1 MEEVT
6 GNSSTIHRMKDLL
19 RDELKLDPDVVLAD
33 DEVLVGGDH
42 DLDSLDVLL
51 IISSVEK
58 EFGIKIA
65 NEKIGK
71 DVFRD
76 LSTLAQFIDDC
87 AAD

>member
-1 MEEVT
+1 MEEAT
-6 GNSSTIHRMKDLL
+6 SNSSTIHRMKDLL
-19 RDELKLDPDVVLAD
+19 REELKLGPDVVLAD
-33 DEVLVGGDH
+33 DEVLVGGEH

-76 LSTLAQFIDDC
+76 LSTLSQFIDDC

>member
-1 MEEVT
+1 MSET
-6 GNSSTIHRMKDLL
+6 TKNTTTIHRMKSLL
-19 RDELKLDPDVVLAD
+19 KDELKLDPDVVLAD
-33 DEVLVGGDH
+33 DEALIGGDH

-71 DVFRD
+71 DVFQD
-76 LSTLAQFIDDC
+76 LSTLAAFIDDC
-87 AAD
+87 VAS

>member
-1 MEEVT
+1 
-6 GNSSTIHRMKDLL
+6 MKDLL
-19 RDELKLDPDVVLAD
+19 REELKLDPDVVLSD
-33 DEVLVGGDH
+33 DEVLIGGDH

-87 AAD
+87 AAG

>member
-1 MEEVT
+1 MC
-6 GNSSTIHRMKDLL
+6 N
-19 RDELKLDPDVVLAD
+19 
-33 DEVLVGGDH
+33 
-42 DLDSLDVLL
+42 DVLL

-87 AAD
+87 AAG

>member
-6 GNSSTIHRMKDLL
+6 SNSSTIHRMKELL
-19 RDELKLDPDVVLAD
+19 REELKLDPEVPLAD
-33 DEVLVGGDH
+33 DEVLIGGDH

-87 AAD
+87 AAS

>member
-1 MEEVT
+1 MEEMT
-6 GNSSTIHRMKDLL
+6 SKSATIHRLKDLL
-19 RDELKLDPDVVLAD
+19 REELKLDPDVVLAD
-33 DEVLVGGDH
+33 DEVLIGGDH

-58 EFGIKIA
+58 QFGIKIA

-87 AAD
+87 AVD

>member
-6 GNSSTIHRMKDLL
+6 SNSSTIHRMKDLL
-19 RDELKLDPDVVLAD
+19 REELKLDPDVVLAD
-33 DEVLVGGDH
+33 DEVLIGGDH

-87 AAD
+87 AAG

>member
-1 MEEVT
+1 MT
-6 GNSSTIHRMKDLL
+6 SKSATIHRLKDLL
-19 RDELKLDPDVVLAD
+19 REELKLDPDVVLAD
-33 DEVLVGGDH
+33 DEVLIGGDH

-58 EFGIKIA
+58 QFGIKIA

-87 AAD
+87 AVD

>member
-6 GNSSTIHRMKDLL
+6 SNSSTIHRMKDLL
-19 RDELKLDPDVVLAD
+19 REELKLDPDVVLSD
-33 DEVLVGGDH
+33 DEVLIGGDH

-87 AAD
+87 AAG

>member
-19 RDELKLDPDVVLAD
+19 RDELKLDPDVALAD

-87 AAD
+87 ASD